1 MAIPSQTEMFSFVL
15 GLFDDGQQYTRK
27 EMANKAAERLGLTIQ
42 EREAKTS
49 SGKPVYESRVA
60 WAISYLSRANLLLRV
75 KRGVYQI
82 SDRGLSLL
90 GEKLNENDFAGR
102 LQQIIANE
110 NPWGVQGG
118 QSDNSTL
125 AEESYELKESSV
137 STPQEK
143 SPVETIE
150 DAVSDLN
157 DSLSQELLDNI
168 MNQDPAFFE
177 NLVVDLLERMGYGIG
192 SATQLSHDG
201 GIDGIITTDTLGFD
215 PIYTQAKRY
224 NPSNKVGRPEMQGF
238 AGALGR
244 VDRGVFITTSSFNQA
259 AIEFAKS
266 YPHATIVLID
276 GKRLTD
282 LMIKYDVGVST
293 ERSFVVKRID
303 IDYFESDV

>member
-1 MAIPSQTEMFSFVL
+1 MAIPSQTGMFSFVL
-15 GLFDDGQQYTRK
+15 SLFDDGQQYTRK
-27 EMANKAAERLGLTIQ
+27 EMANKAAERLDLTAQ

-82 SDRGLSLL
+82 SDRGLLL
-90 GEKLNENDFAGR
+90 LDEKLNENDFAGR

-118 QSDNSTL
+118 QSEDNALTK
-125 AEESYELKESSV
+125 EGCGLKKSSA
-137 STPQEK
+137 SAPQEK

-157 DSLSQELLDNI
+157 DSLSQELLENI

-177 NLVVDLLERMGYGIG
+177 NLVVDLLERMGYGVG
-192 SATQLSHDG
+192 NATQLSYDG

-259 AIEFAKS
+259 AVEFAKS

-282 LMIKYDVGVST
+282 LMIKYDVGVSI

>member
-15 GLFDDGQQYTRK
+15 NLFSDKKQYTRK
-27 EMANKAAERLGLTIQ
+27 EMAKKAAEKLDLTVQ
-42 EREAKTS
+42 EREKKTS
-49 SGKPVYESRVA
+49 SGKPVYESRVT
-60 WAISYLSRANLLLRV
+60 WAISHLSRANLLLRV

-82 SDRGLSLL
+82 SDRGMLLLS
-90 GEKLNENDFAGR
+90 EKLNENDFASR
-102 LQQIIANE
+102 LQQIIVNE
-110 NPWGVQGG
+110 NPWGVQSV
-118 QSDNSTL
+118 QSDDCAASENDSAQKDSTIS
-125 AEESYELKESSV
+125 A
-137 STPQEK
+137 PQEK

-150 DAVSDLN
+150 DAVLDLN

-177 NLVVDLLERMGYGIG
+177 TLVVDLLERMGYGVG

-201 GIDGIITTDTLGFD
+201 GIDGIITTDALGFD

-224 NPSNKVGRPEMQGF
+224 NPNNKVGRPEMQGF

-244 VDRGVFITTSSFNQA
+244 VSRGVFITTSSFNQA
-259 AIEFAKS
+259 AVEFAKS

-282 LMIKYDVGVST
+282 LMIKYDIGVST

-303 IDYFESDV
+303 IDYFESDI

>member
-15 GLFDDGQQYTRK
+15 GLFDDDQQYTRK

-90 GEKLNENDFAGR
+90 DEKLNENDFAGR

-118 QSDNSTL
+118 QSEDGAL
-125 AEESYELKESSV
+125 AEESFELKESSV
-137 STPQEK
+137 AAPQEK

-177 NLVVDLLERMGYGIG
+177 NLVVDLLERMGYGVG

-259 AIEFAKS
+259 AVEFAKS